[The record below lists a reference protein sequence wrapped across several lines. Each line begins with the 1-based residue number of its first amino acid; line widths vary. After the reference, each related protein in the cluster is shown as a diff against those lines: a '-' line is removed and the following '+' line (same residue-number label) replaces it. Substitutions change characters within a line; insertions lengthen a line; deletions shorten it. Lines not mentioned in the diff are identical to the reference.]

1 MKDDLALIADLRA
14 GRPAAARALYDA
26 YGPGL
31 YAFARRRTG
40 DPQLAREIVQDVMVS
55 VWRSA
60 GRFDPEIA
68 TLRTWMF
75 QIARNATIDAGR
87 RQSRRPRLVRD
98 ERPPDELPATQGDH
112 DADIES
118 MFRRWLVGTAL
129 DRLGA
134 DHRAVI
140 ELVYFRHRK
149 VAEAA
154 EELGVAE
161 GTVKSRCFYAMQAL
175 RSAFDELGVID
186 GDL

>member
-1 MKDDLALIADLRA
+1 MTDDSELIAALQE

-40 DPQLAREIVQDVMVS
+40 DPQLAREIVQDVMVK

-60 GRFDPEIA
+60 ARFDPEIA

-75 QIARNATIDAGR
+75 QIARNATIDAAR
-87 RQSRRPRLVRD
+87 RHARRPQLVREGH
-98 ERPPDELPATQGDH
+98 EREVAGPGDH

-118 MFRRWLVGTAL
+118 MFRTWLVRTAL
-129 DRLGA
+129 ERLGA
-134 DHRAVI
+134 DHRAAI
-140 ELVYFRHRK
+140 ELVYFRHLS
-149 VAEAA
+149 VAQAA
-154 EELGVAE
+154 AQLGIAE
-161 GTVKSRCFYAMQAL
+161 GTVKSRCFYAMQGL
-175 RSAFDELGVID
+175 RAAFDELGVID

>member
-1 MKDDLALIADLRA
+1 MTDDAILIAGLRA
-14 GRPAAARALYDA
+14 GRPGAARALYDA

-60 GRFDPEIA
+60 SRFDPEIA

-87 RQSRRPRLVRD
+87 RQSRRPRLVR
-98 ERPPDELPATQGDH
+98 EEQPPEGPQAAGDH

-118 MFRRWLVGTAL
+118 MFRTWLVRTAL
-129 DRLGA
+129 DRLGP
-134 DHRAVI
+134 DHRAVV
-140 ELVYFRHRK
+140 ELVYFGHLK
-149 VAEAA
+149 VTEAA
-154 EELGVAE
+154 EVLGIAE
-161 GTVKSRCFYAMQAL
+161 GTVKSRCFYAVQAL
-175 RSAFDELGVID
+175 RAAFEELGVID

>member
-1 MKDDLALIADLRA
+1 MTDDTELIAALQA

-40 DPQLAREIVQDVMVS
+40 DPQLAREIVQDVMVK

-60 GRFDPEIA
+60 SRFDPELA

-75 QIARNATIDAGR
+75 QIARNATIDAAR
-87 RQSRRPRLVRD
+87 RHARRPQLVRD
-98 ERPPDELPATQGDH
+98 SRPDDDVGPGDH

-118 MFRRWLVGTAL
+118 MFRSWLVRTAL
-129 DRLGA
+129 DRLGP
-134 DHRAVI
+134 DHRAAI
-140 ELVYFRHRK
+140 ELVYFGHLS

-154 EELGVAE
+154 ARLGIAE
-161 GTVKSRCFYAMQAL
+161 GTVKSRCFYAMQGL
-175 RSAFDELGVID
+175 RAAFDELGVID

>member
-1 MKDDLALIADLRA
+1 MTDDLALIADLRA

-60 GRFDPEIA
+60 GRYDPTIGSV
-68 TLRTWMF
+68 RTWMF
-75 QIARNATIDAGR
+75 QIARNATIDAAR
-87 RQSRRPRLVRD
+87 RRERRPRLAHGAATP
-98 ERPPDELPATQGDH
+98 ERAAPDADH
-112 DADIES
+112 DVEIES
-118 MFRRWLVGTAL
+118 MFRTWLVRTAL
-129 DRLGA
+129 ERLGA

-140 ELVYFRHRK
+140 ELVYFQHRK

-154 EELGVAE
+154 AELGIAE